1 VEEVP
6 APLDLQCNG
15 IMISLE
21 QSFRSLNK
29 RQEIN
34 RVDQKV
40 NILMFLKTLITIQLI
55 HQEMEL
61 VDLKA

>member
-1 VEEVP
+1 MEEVP
-6 APLDLQCNG
+6 APQDLQCNG

-21 QSFRSLNK
+21 QSFRSLN
-29 RQEIN
+29 RLREIN

-61 VDLKA
+61 VGLKA